1 MRPIG
6 IADPAVMLA
15 ALRRDHPCAACW
27 RRAHRDASGAGHD
40 AAVFARM
47 GIPTGMI
54 FVRNEH
60 GSHNPD
66 EAMTLD
72 DFAVAT
78 RALLGVLLEFPPS

>member
-1 MRPIG
+1 
-6 IADPAVMLA
+6 
-15 ALRRDHPCAACW
+15 
-27 RRAHRDASGAGHD
+27 
-40 AAVFARM
+40 
-47 GIPTGMI
+47 MI

-78 RALLGVLLEFPPS
+78 RALLGLLLEFPLP